1 MADNEIVAIFF
12 NMADRNCKSKW
23 LSIIGIGED
32 GLEGLSSV
40 GRSLLSLASVIVGGE
55 RHLAMLPP
63 EDQRQ
68 KLLWTSPIQDS
79 INEIIRRRGQ
89 SVCVLASGDPMCYG
103 IGVTLTRQI
112 PLEEMTIIPSP
123 SAFSLAC
130 SRLGWSLSEVET
142 LSLCGRPPAWLN
154 GVLYPGA
161 KLLVLSADAQ
171 TPAIAARLLREGGF
185 GESSITVLEHLGGT
199 LERHIQGIANDWQFT
214 DLADL
219 NVIAI
224 SCI

>member
-1 MADNEIVAIFF
+1 LIQQQPKFF
-12 NMADRNCKSKW
+12 LDMADRNCQSKW

-79 INEIIRRRGQ
+79 VNEIIRRRGQ

-112 PLEEMTIIPSP
+112 PLEEMS
-123 SAFSLAC
+123 
-130 SRLGWSLSEVET
+130 
-142 LSLCGRPPAWLN
+142 
-154 GVLYPGA
+154 
-161 KLLVLSADAQ
+161 
-171 TPAIAARLLREGGF
+171 
-185 GESSITVLEHLGGT
+185 
-199 LERHIQGIANDWQFT
+199 
-214 DLADL
+214 
-219 NVIAI
+219 
-224 SCI
+224 